1 MNADSQIILAVTL
14 GAFAG
19 SMMTMLA
26 CFFPWRQ
33 VFCRKTNPVP
43 PVIQVVSS
51 PVQNVS
57 FPDPT
62 REAVV

>member
-19 SMMTMLA
+19 SMMTMIA

-43 PVIQVVSS
+43 PAIPVVSS
-51 PVQNVS
+51 PVQDVPSNHS
-57 FPDPT
+57 T